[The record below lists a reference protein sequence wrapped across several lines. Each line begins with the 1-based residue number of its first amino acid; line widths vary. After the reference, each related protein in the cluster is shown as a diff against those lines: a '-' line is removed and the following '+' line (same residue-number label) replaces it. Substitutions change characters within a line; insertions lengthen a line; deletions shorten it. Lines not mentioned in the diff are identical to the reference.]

1 MIINK
6 FSDTQAKWYAVYTR
20 SRAEKKLH
28 TLLTQKN
35 ISCYLPLKKTL
46 QQRSD
51 RKKWVELPLLPSYLF
66 VQVTEKERFAVL
78 NTPGAVRYVAFEGR
92 AVPIPAEQIA
102 YLDSLIH
109 YQQQDVAV
117 IYGSFAK
124 GDQVE
129 VQCGPLQGVKGEVVQ
144 IRGKKRLLLRF
155 DALGYC
161 VHVET
166 STAELSTSDII

>member
-1 MIINK
+1 MPSSR
-6 FSDTQAKWYAVYTR
+6 FSETPAKWYALYTR

-35 ISCYLPLKKTL
+35 IRCYLPLIKTL

-66 VQVTEKERFAVL
+66 VNVTEKERFAVL
-78 NTPGAVRYVAFEGR
+78 NTPGAVRYVAFEGQ

-102 YLDSLIH
+102 YLDTLLN
-109 YQQQDVAV
+109 YRQRDVEV
-117 IYGSFAK
+117 FYGSFAK

-129 VQCGPLQGVKGEVVQ
+129 VQFGPLKGVKGEVVE
-144 IRGKKRLLLRF
+144 IKGSKRLVLRL
-155 DALGYC
+155 DTIGYC
-161 VHVET
+161 VHIET
-166 STAELSTSDII
+166 SIAELIPT